1 VEICEGEKCEG
12 QVVGKGK
19 FIDPEQINRLIDLVS
34 KASEKYG
41 LSTALVGG
49 VAMQVYGSDRLT
61 KDLDI
66 VSDQPI
72 PDPSPLKR
80 TGPLHFGGDAY
91 QAPDGSKL
99 DVIVRNDE
107 FTALYQEALAN
118 AITTPE
124 GIPIVTPEY
133 LAAMKLGAGTDKHL
147 LDLKWLIKQP
157 DLLDVKKAE
166 NIVYRTMGGKF
177 AQDIFRKIVDLALL
191 EKEQAKR
198 AGEQA

>member
-1 VEICEGEKCEG
+1 MVK
-12 QVVGKGK
+12 KGR
-19 FIDPEQINRLIDLVS
+19 FIDPEQINRLIDLVGS
-34 KASEKYG
+34 ASEKYG
-41 LSTALVGG
+41 LLTALVGG

-66 VSDQPI
+66 ISDQHI

-80 TGPLHFGGDAY
+80 IGPLNFGGDAY

-99 DVIVRNDE
+99 DVIIRNDE
-107 FTALYQEALAN
+107 YTALYQEALSN
-118 AITTPE
+118 AVATPD

-157 DLLDVKKAE
+157 DLLDVKKLE

-177 AQDIFRKIVDLALL
+177 PQDSLRKIVDQALL
-191 EKEQAKR
+191 ENEQAKR
-198 AGEQA
+198 AGEQV